1 LKKVGIDDI
10 FGKKTLIIGDVKRGK
25 TRLTAELLEQ
35 LLKRTTPENI
45 TVIDMAP
52 TGKNRI
58 GGMLWKYTKAMF
70 KVRYLQPSSI
80 RAPRIE
86 GRSKEEVLSF
96 ANSNKIAIKPLIEC
110 FLKYPSSTL
119 VINDLSIYLQSGDV
133 RDILKCMNLSETIIS
148 NAYYGSR
155 LSNDKGSNI
164 SRREKRLVDELI
176 TRSEIVIRL

>member
-1 LKKVGIDDI
+1 MKKVRIDDI
-10 FGKKTLIIGDVKRGK
+10 FGKKTLIIGDIKKGK

-52 TGKNRI
+52 MVTNKV
-58 GGMLWKYTKAMF
+58 GGMLWKHTKAVF
-70 KVRYLQPSSI
+70 RVRYLQPSSI

-86 GRSKEEVLSF
+86 GRSKEEVLSL
-96 ANSNKIAIKPLIEC
+96 ANLNRLAIKPLIEC
-110 FLKYPSSTL
+110 FLKHPSSSL

-133 RDILKCMNLSETIIS
+133 EPILGCMNLSDTVIF
-148 NAYYGSR
+148 NAYYGLS

-164 SRREKRLVDELI
+164 SLREKKLVDEVI
-176 TRSEIVIRL
+176 AKSEIVIRL